1 MRITILCIGIVQL
14 AAGILQLWFVLWAG
28 EASLHLGS
36 PIRNRGGDISHWI
49 ADQSQQSAAS
59 YLHKVTLQ
67 VIDTLRVS
75 LDVHLFFGALLLAL
89 GCATLCIYFLSAQRL
104 HPGAPP
110 NKSFKPN
117 PLHGS
122 A

>member
-1 MRITILCIGIVQL
+1 MKITILSIGIVQL

-36 PIRNRGGDISHWI
+36 PIRNRGDISHWI

-59 YLHKVTLQ
+59 YLHEATLQ

-75 LDVHLFFGALLLAL
+75 LDAHLLFGALLLAL
-89 GCATLCIYFLSAQRL
+89 GCAMLCIYFLIGQRL

-110 NKSFKPN
+110 NNSFKPN
-117 PLHGS
+117 PLRGS

>member
-36 PIRNRGGDISHWI
+36 PIRNRDEISHWI
-49 ADQSQQSAAS
+49 TDQSQQSAAS
-59 YLHKVTLQ
+59 YLHEATLQ
-67 VIDTLRVS
+67 VIDTLRLS
-75 LDVHLFFGALLLAL
+75 LDVHLLFGTLLLAL

-104 HPGAPP
+104 HPGTPP
-110 NKSFKPN
+110 NNSFKPN
-117 PLHGS
+117 PLRGS

>member
-14 AAGILQLWFVLWAG
+14 AVGILQLWFVLWAG

-36 PIRNRGGDISHWI
+36 PIRNRGDISHWI

-59 YLHKVTLQ
+59 YQHEATLQ

-75 LDVHLFFGALLLAL
+75 LDVHLLLGAVFLVL
-89 GCATLCIYFLSAQRL
+89 GCATLCIYFLIARRL

-110 NKSFKPN
+110 NNSCMDSSVKQSLP
-117 PLHGS
+117 
-122 A
+122 